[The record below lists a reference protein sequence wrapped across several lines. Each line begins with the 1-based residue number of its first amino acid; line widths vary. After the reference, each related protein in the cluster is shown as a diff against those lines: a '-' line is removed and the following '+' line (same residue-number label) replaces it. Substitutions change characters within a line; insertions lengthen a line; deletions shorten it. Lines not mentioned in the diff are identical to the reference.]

1 MPEHLDVASLQ
12 LDTVL
17 PARRVSLEAHE
28 LSEEYVILDFEHQRV
43 HSLNRS
49 AYLVFQ
55 YCDGQSTVSDACERL
70 KQDFMVAPD
79 ESSLVESAAKIL
91 FEFSKNDF
99 W

>member
-55 YCDGQSTVSDACERL
+55 YCDGQPKAGFHGRPRRIELGGERG
-70 KQDFMVAPD
+70 
-79 ESSLVESAAKIL
+79 
-91 FEFSKNDF
+91 
-99 W
+99 